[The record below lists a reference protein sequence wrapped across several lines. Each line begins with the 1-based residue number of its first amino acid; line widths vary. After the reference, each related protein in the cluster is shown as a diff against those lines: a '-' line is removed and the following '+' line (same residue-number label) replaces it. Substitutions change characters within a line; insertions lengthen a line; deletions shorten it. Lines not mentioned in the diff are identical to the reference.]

1 MWRRSSRGL
10 FSLVARL
17 AAGISVLLSPIALP
31 ALAQSSEVSATVET
45 QPVPSDG
52 DAADDPAI
60 WVHPADP
67 ALSTVIGT
75 DKEGGLAVYDLSG
88 GQIQY
93 LAGIQPNNVDLRY
106 DFPLGGQSVDLVVT
120 SDRGDDAVTLHRVDP
135 RTRQLVEAGAPIATG
150 MDVYGVCMYRSP
162 TTGDFYVFVT
172 SDAAG
177 PVRQWRLSDSG
188 GRVTATKVRDLDMGS
203 IAEGC
208 VADDDLAYLY
218 VAEEDVGIWKYEAE
232 PEGGSARVAVDEV
245 GATLEADVEGLTI
258 YYGAGGAGYLIA
270 SSQGSGEYA
279 AYDRAGNNPHVTSFQ
294 IVDSAAIDGTS
305 DTDGIDVMSAPLGAG
320 FPNGLFV
327 AQDGDNDIGNQNFKL
342 VPWESVAGSALVVET
357 DWNPRGDSPP
367 DLPRVPITPDIS
379 TTPSSWSV
387 GRAAIQTAED
397 DGVVA
402 ADGSGESG
410 DLLTMGAGNEVLLT
424 FSGLEVPAGATLRS
438 AHVQFTAG
446 AADDVPV
453 VLSIHA
459 ALEGGGETDVITWSP
474 APWADEG
481 ERGAYQQT
489 PDLSAI
495 MREALSSPGSAPGST
510 LTLVVRGEGSGQRT
524 AASFEADPA
533 AAPTLRLEFTVAR

>member
-1 MWRRSSRGL
+1 VTGTIQ
-10 FSLVARL
+10 
-17 AAGISVLLSPIALP
+17 AAGISVLLYPIALP
-31 ALAQSSEVSATVET
+31 ALAQTSEVSATVET

-93 LAGIQPNNVDLRY
+93 IAGIQPNNVDLRY
-106 DFPLGGQSVDLVVT
+106 DFPLGGQSIDLVVT
-120 SDRGDDAVTLHRVDP
+120 SDRADDAITLHRVDP
-135 RTRQLVEAGAPIATG
+135 QTRQLVEAGPPIDAG
-150 MDVYGVCMYRSP
+150 IDVSGICMYRSP
-162 TTGDFYVFVT
+162 TSGYFYVFVT

-177 PVRQWRLSDSG
+177 PIRQWRLSDSG
-188 GRVTATKVRDLDMGS
+188 GRVTATQVRDLDMGS
-203 IAEGC
+203 TAEGC

-218 VAEEDVGIWKYEAE
+218 VSEEAVGIWKYEAE
-232 PEGGSARVAVDEV
+232 PEGGTARVAVDEV
-245 GATLEADVEGLTI
+245 GSTLEADVEGLAI
-258 YYGAGGAGYLIA
+258 YYGGDGSGYLLA

-279 AYDRAGNNPHVTSFQ
+279 AYDRAGDNPHVTSFQ
-294 IVDSAAIDGTS
+294 IVDSAIDGTS
-305 DTDGIDVMSAPLGAG
+305 STDGIDVMSAPLGAG

-327 AQDGDNDIGNQNFKL
+327 AQDGDNDTGNQNFKL
-342 VPWESVAGSALVVET
+342 VPWESVAGSALAIET

-387 GRAAIQTAED
+387 GRATIQAAED

-402 ADGSGESG
+402 ADGSVAPG
-410 DLLTMGAGNEVLLT
+410 DLLMMGAGNEVSLT
-424 FSGLEVPAGATLRS
+424 FSGLEVPAGAILRS
-438 AHVQFTAG
+438 AHVQFTAVG
-446 AADDVPV
+446 GDDAPV
-453 VLSIHA
+453 VLSLHA
-459 ALEGGGETDVITWSP
+459 ALDGDETDVITWSP

-495 MREALSSPGSAPGST
+495 LREALSSLGSDPASS
-510 LTLVVRGEGSGQRT
+510 LTLVVRGEGGGQRS
-524 AASFEADPA
+524 AVSFEADPA
-533 AAPTLRLEFTVAR
+533 AAPALRLEFTEDR

>member
-10 FSLVARL
+10 FFLVARL
-17 AAGISVLLSPIALP
+17 AAGISVLLYPIALP
-31 ALAQSSEVSATVET
+31 ALAQTSEVSATVET

-93 LAGIQPNNVDLRY
+93 IAGIQPNNVDLRY
-106 DFPLGGQSVDLVVT
+106 DFPLGGQSIDLVVT
-120 SDRGDDAVTLHRVDP
+120 SERGDDAITLHRVDP
-135 RTRQLVEAGAPIATG
+135 QTRQLVEAGPPIDAG
-150 MDVYGVCMYRSP
+150 IDVSGICMYRSP
-162 TTGDFYVFVT
+162 TSGYFYVFVT

-177 PVRQWRLSDSG
+177 PIRQWRLSDSG
-188 GRVTATKVRDLDMGS
+188 GRVTATQVRDLDMGS
-203 IAEGC
+203 TAEGC

-218 VAEEDVGIWKYEAE
+218 VSEEAVGIWKYEAE
-232 PEGGSARVAVDEV
+232 PEGGTARVAVDEV
-245 GATLEADVEGLTI
+245 GSTLEADVEGLAI
-258 YYGAGGAGYLIA
+258 YYGGDGSGYLLA

-279 AYDRAGNNPHVTSFQ
+279 AYDRAGDNPHVTSFQ
-294 IVDSAAIDGTS
+294 IVDSAIDGTS
-305 DTDGIDVMSAPLGAG
+305 STDGIDVMSAPLGAG

-327 AQDGDNDIGNQNFKL
+327 AQDGDNDTGNQNFKL
-342 VPWESVAGSALVVET
+342 VPWESVAGSALAIET

-387 GRAAIQTAED
+387 GRATIQAAED

-402 ADGSGESG
+402 ADGSVAPG
-410 DLLTMGAGNEVLLT
+410 DLLMMGAGNEVSLT
-424 FSGLEVPAGATLRS
+424 FSGLEVPAGAILRS
-438 AHVQFTAG
+438 AHVQFTAVG
-446 AADDVPV
+446 GDDAPV
-453 VLSIHA
+453 VLSLHA
-459 ALEGGGETDVITWSP
+459 ALDGDETDVITWSP

-495 MREALSSPGSAPGST
+495 LREALSSLGSDPASS
-510 LTLVVRGEGSGQRT
+510 LTLVVRGEGGGQRS
-524 AASFEADPA
+524 AVSFEADPA
-533 AAPTLRLEFTVAR
+533 AAPALRLEFTEDR

>member
-10 FSLVARL
+10 FFLVARL
-17 AAGISVLLSPIALP
+17 AAGISVLLYPIALP
-31 ALAQSSEVSATVET
+31 ALAQTSEVSATVET

-93 LAGIQPNNVDLRY
+93 IAGIQPNNVDLRY
-106 DFPLGGQSVDLVVT
+106 DFPLGGQSIDLVVT
-120 SDRGDDAVTLHRVDP
+120 SERGDDAITLHRVDP
-135 RTRQLVEAGAPIATG
+135 QTRQLVEAGPPIDAG
-150 MDVYGVCMYRSP
+150 IDVSGICMYRSP
-162 TTGDFYVFVT
+162 TSGYFYVFVT

-177 PVRQWRLSDSG
+177 PIRQWRLSDSG
-188 GRVTATKVRDLDMGS
+188 GRVTATQVRDLDMGS
-203 IAEGC
+203 TAEGC

-218 VAEEDVGIWKYEAE
+218 VSEEAAGIWKYEAE
-232 PEGGSARVAVDEV
+232 PEGGTARVAVDEV
-245 GATLEADVEGLTI
+245 GSTLEADVEGLAI
-258 YYGAGGAGYLIA
+258 YYGGDGSGYLLA

-279 AYDRAGNNPHVTSFQ
+279 AYDRAGDNPHVTSFQ
-294 IVDSAAIDGTS
+294 IVDSAIDGTS
-305 DTDGIDVMSAPLGAG
+305 STDGIDVMSAPLGAG

-327 AQDGDNDIGNQNFKL
+327 AQDGDNDTGNQNFKL
-342 VPWESVAGSALVVET
+342 VPWESVAGSALAIET

-379 TTPSSWSV
+379 TTPPSWSV
-387 GRAAIQTAED
+387 GRATIQAAED

-402 ADGSGESG
+402 ADGSVAPG
-410 DLLTMGAGNEVLLT
+410 DLLMMGAGNEVSLT
-424 FSGLEVPAGATLRS
+424 FSGLEVPAGAILRS
-438 AHVQFTAG
+438 AHVQFTAVG
-446 AADDVPV
+446 GDDAPV
-453 VLSIHA
+453 VLSLHA
-459 ALEGGGETDVITWSP
+459 ALDGDETDVITWSP

-495 MREALSSPGSAPGST
+495 LREALSSLGSDPASS
-510 LTLVVRGEGSGQRT
+510 LTLVVRGEGGGQRS
-524 AASFEADPA
+524 AVSFEADPA
-533 AAPTLRLEFTVAR
+533 AAPALRLEFTEDR

>member
-10 FSLVARL
+10 FFLVARL
-17 AAGISVLLSPIALP
+17 AAGISVLLYPIALP
-31 ALAQSSEVSATVET
+31 ALAQTSEVSATVET

-93 LAGIQPNNVDLRY
+93 IAGIQPNNVDLRY
-106 DFPLGGQSVDLVVT
+106 DFPLGGQSIDLVVT
-120 SDRGDDAVTLHRVDP
+120 SDRGDDAITLHRVDP
-135 RTRQLVEAGAPIATG
+135 QTRQLVEAGPPIDAG
-150 MDVYGVCMYRSP
+150 IDVSGICMYRSP
-162 TTGDFYVFVT
+162 TSGYFYVFVT

-177 PVRQWRLSDSG
+177 PIRQWRLSDSG
-188 GRVTATKVRDLDMGS
+188 GRVTATQVRDLDMGS
-203 IAEGC
+203 TAEGC

-218 VAEEDVGIWKYEAE
+218 VSEEAVGIWKYEAE
-232 PEGGSARVAVDEV
+232 PEGGTARVAVDEV
-245 GATLEADVEGLTI
+245 GSTLEADVEGLAI
-258 YYGAGGAGYLIA
+258 YYGGDGSGYLLA

-279 AYDRAGNNPHVTSFQ
+279 AYDRAGDNPHVTSFQ
-294 IVDSAAIDGTS
+294 IVDSAIDGTS
-305 DTDGIDVMSAPLGAG
+305 STDGIDVMSAPLGAG

-327 AQDGDNDIGNQNFKL
+327 AQDGDNDTGNQNFKL
-342 VPWESVAGSALVVET
+342 VPWESVAGSALAVET

-387 GRAAIQTAED
+387 GWATIQAAED

-402 ADGSGESG
+402 ADGSVAPG
-410 DLLTMGAGNEVLLT
+410 DLLMMGAGNEVSLT
-424 FSGLEVPAGATLRS
+424 FSGLEVPAGAILRS
-438 AHVQFTAG
+438 AHVQFTAVG
-446 AADDVPV
+446 GDDAPV
-453 VLSIHA
+453 VLSLHA
-459 ALEGGGETDVITWSP
+459 ALDGDETDVITWSP

-495 MREALSSPGSAPGST
+495 LREALSSLGSDPASS
-510 LTLVVRGEGSGQRT
+510 LTLVVRGEGGGQRS
-524 AASFEADPA
+524 AVSFEADPA
-533 AAPTLRLEFTVAR
+533 AAPALRLEFTEDR

>member
-10 FSLVARL
+10 FFLVARL
-17 AAGISVLLSPIALP
+17 AAGISVLLYPIALP
-31 ALAQSSEVSATVET
+31 ALAQTSEVSATVET

-93 LAGIQPNNVDLRY
+93 IAGIQPNNVDLRY
-106 DFPLGGQSVDLVVT
+106 DFPLGGQSIDLVVT
-120 SDRGDDAVTLHRVDP
+120 SDRADDAITLHRVDP
-135 RTRQLVEAGAPIATG
+135 QTRQLVEAGPPIDAG
-150 MDVYGVCMYRSP
+150 IDVSGICMYRSP
-162 TTGDFYVFVT
+162 TSGYFYVFVT

-177 PVRQWRLSDSG
+177 PIRQWRLSESG
-188 GRVTATKVRDLDMGS
+188 GRVTATQVRDLDMGS
-203 IAEGC
+203 TAEGC

-218 VAEEDVGIWKYEAE
+218 VSEEAVGIWKYEAE
-232 PEGGSARVAVDEV
+232 PEGGTARVAVDEV
-245 GATLEADVEGLTI
+245 GSTLEADVEGLAI
-258 YYGAGGAGYLIA
+258 YYGGDGSGYLLA

-279 AYDRAGNNPHVTSFQ
+279 AYDRAGDNPHVTSFQ
-294 IVDSAAIDGTS
+294 IVDSAIDGTS
-305 DTDGIDVMSAPLGAG
+305 STDGIDVMSAPLGAG

-327 AQDGDNDIGNQNFKL
+327 AQDGDNDTGNQNFKL
-342 VPWESVAGSALVVET
+342 VPWESVAGSALAIET

-379 TTPSSWSV
+379 TTPPSWSV
-387 GRAAIQTAED
+387 GRATIQAAED

-402 ADGSGESG
+402 ADGSVAPG
-410 DLLTMGAGNEVLLT
+410 DLLMMGAGNEVSLT
-424 FSGLEVPAGATLRS
+424 FSGLEVPAGAILRS
-438 AHVQFTAG
+438 AHVQFTAVG
-446 AADDVPV
+446 GDDAPV
-453 VLSIHA
+453 VLSLHA
-459 ALEGGGETDVITWSP
+459 ALDGDETDVITWSP

-495 MREALSSPGSAPGST
+495 LREALSSLGSDPASS
-510 LTLVVRGEGSGQRT
+510 LTLVVRGEGGGQRS
-524 AASFEADPA
+524 AVSFEADPA
-533 AAPTLRLEFTVAR
+533 AAPALRLEFTEDR

>member
-10 FSLVARL
+10 FFLVARL
-17 AAGISVLLSPIALP
+17 AAGISVLLYPIALP
-31 ALAQSSEVSATVET
+31 ALAQTSEVSATVET

-93 LAGIQPNNVDLRY
+93 IAGIQPNNVDLRY
-106 DFPLGGQSVDLVVT
+106 DFPLGGQSIDLVVT
-120 SDRGDDAVTLHRVDP
+120 SDRADDAITLHRVDP
-135 RTRQLVEAGAPIATG
+135 QTRQLVEAGPPIDAG
-150 MDVYGVCMYRSP
+150 IDVSGICMYRSP
-162 TTGDFYVFVT
+162 TSGYFYVFVT

-177 PVRQWRLSDSG
+177 PIRQWRLSDSG
-188 GRVTATKVRDLDMGS
+188 GRVTATQVRDLDMGS
-203 IAEGC
+203 TAEGC

-218 VAEEDVGIWKYEAE
+218 VSEEAVGIWKYEAE
-232 PEGGSARVAVDEV
+232 PEGGTARVAVDEV
-245 GATLEADVEGLTI
+245 GSTLEADVEGLAI
-258 YYGAGGAGYLIA
+258 YYGGDGSGYLLA

-279 AYDRAGNNPHVTSFQ
+279 AYDRAGDNPHVTSFQ
-294 IVDSAAIDGTS
+294 IVDSAIDGTS
-305 DTDGIDVMSAPLGAG
+305 STDGIDVMSAPLGAG

-327 AQDGDNDIGNQNFKL
+327 AQDGDNDTGNQNFKL
-342 VPWESVAGSALVVET
+342 VPWESVAGSALAIET

-387 GRAAIQTAED
+387 GRATIQAAED

-402 ADGSGESG
+402 ADGSVAPG
-410 DLLTMGAGNEVLLT
+410 DLLMMGAGNEVSLT
-424 FSGLEVPAGATLRS
+424 FSGLEVPAGAILRS
-438 AHVQFTAG
+438 AHVQFTAVG
-446 AADDVPV
+446 GDDAPV
-453 VLSIHA
+453 VLSLHA
-459 ALEGGGETDVITWSP
+459 ALDGDETDVITWSP

-495 MREALSSPGSAPGST
+495 LREALSSLGSDPASS
-510 LTLVVRGEGSGQRT
+510 LTLVVRGEGGGQRS
-524 AASFEADPA
+524 AVSFEADPA
-533 AAPTLRLEFTVAR
+533 AAPALRLEFTEDR

>member
-1 MWRRSSRGL
+1 MWRRISRGL
-10 FSLVARL
+10 FFLVARL
-17 AAGISVLLSPIALP
+17 AAGISVLLYPIALP
-31 ALAQSSEVSATVET
+31 ALAQTSEVSATVET

-93 LAGIQPNNVDLRY
+93 IAGIQPNNVDLRY

-120 SDRGDDAVTLHRVDP
+120 SERGDDAITLHRVDP
-135 RTRQLVEAGAPIATG
+135 QTRQLVEAGPPIDAG
-150 MDVYGVCMYRSP
+150 IDVSGICMYRSP
-162 TTGDFYVFVT
+162 TSGYFYVFVT

-177 PVRQWRLSDSG
+177 PIRQWRLSDSG
-188 GRVTATKVRDLDMGS
+188 GRVTATQVRDLDMGS
-203 IAEGC
+203 TAEGC

-218 VAEEDVGIWKYEAE
+218 VSEEAVGIWKYEAE
-232 PEGGSARVAVDEV
+232 PEGGTARVAVDEV
-245 GATLEADVEGLTI
+245 GSTLEADVEGLAI
-258 YYGAGGAGYLIA
+258 YYGGDGSGYLLA

-279 AYDRAGNNPHVTSFQ
+279 AYDRAGDNPHVTSFQ
-294 IVDSAAIDGTS
+294 IVDSAIDGTS
-305 DTDGIDVMSAPLGAG
+305 STDGIDVMSAPLGAG

-327 AQDGDNDIGNQNFKL
+327 AQDGDNDTGNQNFKL
-342 VPWESVAGSALVVET
+342 VPWESVAGSALAIET

-387 GRAAIQTAED
+387 GRATIQAAED

-402 ADGSGESG
+402 ADGSVAPG
-410 DLLTMGAGNEVLLT
+410 DLLMMGAGNEVSLT
-424 FSGLEVPAGATLRS
+424 FSGLEVPAGAILRS
-438 AHVQFTAG
+438 AHVQFTAVG
-446 AADDVPV
+446 GDDAPV
-453 VLSIHA
+453 VLSLHA
-459 ALEGGGETDVITWSP
+459 ALDGDETDVITWSP

-495 MREALSSPGSAPGST
+495 LREALSSLGSDPASS
-510 LTLVVRGEGSGQRT
+510 LTLVVRGEGGGQRS
-524 AASFEADPA
+524 AVSFEADPA
-533 AAPTLRLEFTVAR
+533 AAPALRLEFTEDR